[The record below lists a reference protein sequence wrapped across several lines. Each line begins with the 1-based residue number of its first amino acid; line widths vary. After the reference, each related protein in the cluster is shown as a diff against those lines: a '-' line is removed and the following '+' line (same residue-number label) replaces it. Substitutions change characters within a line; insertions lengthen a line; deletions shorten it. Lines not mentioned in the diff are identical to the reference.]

1 MQDEMGW
8 GRPQRD
14 THDEEVGV
22 GYIIGLAM
30 SVLQWFNNNNI
41 VVYLPLHFALLYYN
55 YTLYYTPANN
65 RDSKEQKSSRKCETK
80 LYLVPTNTL
89 HYLQLHF
96 Q

>member
-1 MQDEMGW
+1 MQDEIGW

-55 YTLYYTPANN
+55 
-65 RDSKEQKSSRKCETK
+65 
-80 LYLVPTNTL
+80 
-89 HYLQLHF
+89 LQLHVILHTSKQLRF
-96 Q
+96 ERAEKLKKM